1 MSLETFLLKT
11 APQLD
16 VYKWSEFPEV
26 DNVVNAIFEEI
37 KALRTSRGERVRKA
51 DKVKK
56 HLKVILIGLWA
67 AAKLGTNPYRSIS
80 KNKSDFQRGTRYRKI
95 YLKYDYFVGVINDL
109 VELRYIKEKL
119 GARFEGTSF
128 RTRIKAEDKLI
139 NKILFPEYGLNAVVT
154 SKGNIGFISR
164 TLEVEPETI
173 ILRNSDEINI
183 DYDDT
188 AVTIQMR
195 ENLKKI
201 NQKLSEARISLEITD
216 SQHAALIERLS
227 SERNPRPT
235 IDFTNNKMHRVFNH
249 SLFENGGRFYGGWW
263 EHIPKDYRKYIHINH
278 KLTAELDYSGHHIR
292 ILYAIEGIDPP
303 EEPYD
308 LTEFDREDQ
317 KNALLIILNAYTEKS
332 ALHAMRKEGVRHGRA
347 LLTALKERHSQIQH
361 HFTSGIG
368 NQLMYKDSVL
378 AERVMLKML
387 DRGVTVLPVH
397 DSFIVRN
404 SHANELERV
413 MKEEFETMFGRNAKL
428 KYKKTVLDE
437 STTPTDPWNFY
448 QDKTWMVSVWGY

>member
-1 MSLETFLLKT
+1 MSSESYLIKN

-26 DNVVNAIFEEI
+26 DNVVSAIFEEI
-37 KALRTSRGERVRKA
+37 KALRASRGKRVRKA

-56 HLKVILIGLWA
+56 HLKVILIALWA
-67 AAKLGTNPYRSIS
+67 ATKLGTNPYRSIS

-109 VELRYIKEKL
+109 VELKYIKEKL

-139 NKILFPEYGLNAVVT
+139 NKILFPEYGLNTVVT

-173 ILRNSDEINI
+173 ILRNSDAVNV

-195 ENLKKI
+195 ENLKKV
-201 NQKLSEARISLEITD
+201 NLKLSEARISLEITD
-216 SQHAALIERLS
+216 SQHEELIERLR
-227 SERNPRPT
+227 SEKNPRPT
-235 IDFTNNKMHRVFNH
+235 VDFTNNKMHRVFNH
-249 SLFENGGRFYGGWW
+249 SSFENGGRFYGGWW

-278 KLTAELDYSGHHIR
+278 KLTAELDYSGHHVR
-292 ILYAIEGIDPP
+292 ILYAMEGIEPP
-303 EEPYD
+303 DEPYD
-308 LTEFDREDQ
+308 LTGFDREDQ

-332 ALHAMRKEGVRHGRA
+332 ALHAIRKEGIRNGRA
-347 LLTALKERHSQIQH
+347 LLAALKERHSQIQH
-361 HFTSGIG
+361 YFTSGIG
-368 NQLMYKDSVL
+368 NHLMYKDSVL
-378 AERVMLKML
+378 AEKVMLRML
-387 DRGVTVLPVH
+387 ELDATVLPVH

-404 SHANELERV
+404 SYAEELEQV
-413 MKEEFETMFGRNAKL
+413 MKEEFESMFGRDAKL

-437 STTPTDPWNFY
+437 PTTTDPWNYY
-448 QDKTWMVSVWGY
+448 QDKTWMLSVWGY